1 MKPKLNVL
9 DIIVADV
16 QASIE
21 FYRHL
26 GVEFQ
31 IDPSYPDHAG
41 CDLPSGVH
49 LMLDQEKFTA
59 MARPGWERGAAGPPV
74 FLSFEFETPN
84 GVDTKYAELTAAGY
98 RGSREP
104 WDAFWGH
111 RFATVLDPDGN
122 GIDLYCPL
130 HEHS

>member
-1 MKPKLNVL
+1 MNVL
-9 DIIVADV
+9 DVIVADI

-21 FYRHL
+21 FYRRL

-31 IDPSYPDHAG
+31 IDPGYPDHAG
-41 CDLPSGVH
+41 CDLPNGMH
-49 LMLDQEKFTA
+49 IMLDQEKFTA
-59 MARPGWERGAAGPPV
+59 MARPGWERTAGSPPV
-74 FLSFEFETPN
+74 FLSFQFETPA
-84 GVDTKYAELTAAGY
+84 GVDVKYEELTGAGY
-98 RGSREP
+98 KGSREP

-130 HEHS
+130 PQQS